1 MAPVVGRSTPAEVA
15 GGLVPLA
22 LELLAPVDERDAS
35 GRQERPEQDEPE
47 SVTRGVGHRDPVV
60 VIAGRRRFRVLGDGG
75 TREQADRRD
84 GGAEGEG
91 ELPRCVHDDIV
102 APVTPAYSI
111 RRPRGMDAGAR
122 ARTYAG
128 GTAGALV
135 PVAVRVFLERRSGGH
150 MEHLAGCVVVPC
162 TAGAAHLRQP
172 VTPKVAVSTGIG
184 ETLREAREAQGRS
197 LEDAAQAVRART
209 SQLQDLEDE
218 RFDAFGGE
226 VYAKGFLRSYAVALG
241 LDPEPLVATYRRE
254 VGQKVPSPSSNMV
267 VPVKTGGAPR
277 STTPPAWA
285 AWALV
290 AVLVVAG
297 IVFLGIIS
305 SPAPD
310 TAGDDPPVGTPPASA
325 PSAEDEDEVD
335 GPDTGDGNDD
345 TSEPDPEPDP
355 DPEPEP
361 EPEVEFEGV
370 EVVLA
375 LEAASWMRVTQDGAV
390 ILEEVV
396 DAGETRQYVAE
407 SELIIRLGNAG
418 GVRVQYNGED
428 IGSAGGS
435 GEVVELRFT
444 PDGFEPI

>member
-1 MAPVVGRSTPAEVA
+1 
-15 GGLVPLA
+15 
-22 LELLAPVDERDAS
+22 
-35 GRQERPEQDEPE
+35 
-47 SVTRGVGHRDPVV
+47 
-60 VIAGRRRFRVLGDGG
+60 
-75 TREQADRRD
+75 
-84 GGAEGEG
+84 
-91 ELPRCVHDDIV
+91 
-102 APVTPAYSI
+102 
-111 RRPRGMDAGAR
+111 
-122 ARTYAG
+122 
-128 GTAGALV
+128 
-135 PVAVRVFLERRSGGH
+135 
-150 MEHLAGCVVVPC
+150 
-162 TAGAAHLRQP
+162 
-172 VTPKVAVSTGIG
+172 VSTGIG
-184 ETLREAREAQGRS
+184 DTLREAREAQGRS

-226 VYAKGFLRSYAVALG
+226 VYAKGFLRSYATELG
-241 LDPEPLVATYRRE
+241 LDPEPLVDVYRRE
-254 VGQKVPSPSSNMV
+254 VGQEVTSPSSNMV

-290 AVLVVAG
+290 AVVVVAG
-297 IVFLGIIS
+297 IVFLGIIG

-325 PSAEDEDEVD
+325 PSTEDEDNGSESD
-335 GPDTGDGNDD
+335 GDPAEGDAA
-345 TSEPDPEPDP
+345 EPEP

-361 EPEVEFEGV
+361 EPEPAPEPEFDGV

-375 LEAASWMRVTQDGAV
+375 LEADSWLRVTQDGAV

-396 DAGETRQYVAE
+396 DAGETRQYVAD
-407 SELIIRLGNAG
+407 SEVIVRFGNAG

-444 PDGFEPI
+444 TDGFEPT